1 MSDAPSGAESAA
13 APVPEGEVA
22 PAADGVPD
30 LKRPLEEA
38 TGGATAPPGGDSTEA
53 PPKRTRVSRFS
64 AAEPA
69 DLPPAYPIAA
79 AAAAAAE
86 AAVRAAQEKAVD
98 PEKVDSLLA
107 LAKGTR
113 DTAGKST
120 EVMIVP
126 ATKVAP

>member
-1 MSDAPSGAESAA
+1 M
-13 APVPEGEVA
+13 
-22 PAADGVPD
+22 
-30 LKRPLEEA
+30 
-38 TGGATAPPGGDSTEA
+38 
-53 PPKRTRVSRFS
+53 
-64 AAEPA
+64 
-69 DLPPAYPIAA
+69 
-79 AAAAAAE
+79 
-86 AAVRAAQEKAVD
+86 D